1 MRRVISF
8 SRGKYPTFEGY
19 RTLYYL
25 LVVLVEDS
33 SLTEI
38 RGIYLDNKR
47 LGGIGLF

>member
-8 SRGKYPTFEGY
+8 NGGEYPIFEGY
-19 RTLYYL
+19 GTLYYL

-33 SLTEI
+33 SLIEV

-47 LGGIGLF
+47 LGDIELF